1 MLIVLKIKC
10 RLPLPM
16 KLKKINK
23 QVVVSFSD
31 LKEEDDRV
39 EVTIQTK
46 QRLNAAQK
54 KALQKAVKDAA
65 DQYSMTVQMTFTV
78 SDK

>member
-1 MLIVLKIKC
+1 
-10 RLPLPM
+10 M